1 MEPPS
6 PEITRAV
13 TPADLEGLLRSSRY
27 ATVAWADGDTVTA
40 EPAAFRYDDAGYCFG
55 LPKGASLLQE
65 GPGGVEV
72 ALVVD
77 AGPWYFDLRGVRVRG
92 AVTRIAGRR
101 EGGLEWFRVTPARE
115 VAWHY
120 GRMRDR

>member
-1 MEPPS
+1 MGAGPS
-6 PEITRAV
+6 QRITRAV
-13 TPADLEGLLRSSRY
+13 TPADLEGLLRSSRF
-27 ATVAWADGDTVTA
+27 ASVAWAAGERATA
-40 EPAAFRYDDAGYCFG
+40 EPAAFHYGDPGYRFG
-55 LPKGASLLQE
+55 LRPGVF
-65 GPGGVEV
+65 PGGVEV

-92 AVTRIAGRR
+92 VATRLAEHG
-101 EGGLEWFRVTPARE
+101 EGGLEWFGVAPVRE